1 MGFSGVVQ
9 QIKDLVTRVTNLD
22 NSLID
27 RIYPVGSIY
36 MSMVSTNPATLLGG
50 GTWEQLPTG
59 RCIIGANGT
68 DYNAGDVVIF
78 EKNNRLMVGVIEG
91 YYMED
96 DIFWFNIR
104 VSSRYVYTYSN
115 GGDIMES
122 DIIGR
127 VSEDLKEELIRQ
139 INNMN

>member
-1 MGFSGVVQ
+1 MGKIVV
-9 QIKDLVTRVTNLD
+9 
-22 NSLID
+22 
-27 RIYPVGSIY
+27 
-36 MSMVSTNPATLLGG
+36 
-50 GTWEQLPTG
+50 EFE
-59 RCIIGANGT
+59 T
-68 DYNAGDVVIF
+68 DYNAGDVIIF
-78 EKNNRLMVGVIEG
+78 EKNDRLMVGIVEG

-96 DIFWFNIR
+96 NIFWFNIR
-104 VSSRYVYTYSN
+104 VSSKYVYTYSN

>member
-1 MGFSGVVQ
+1 MGKIVV
-9 QIKDLVTRVTNLD
+9 
-22 NSLID
+22 
-27 RIYPVGSIY
+27 
-36 MSMVSTNPATLLGG
+36 
-50 GTWEQLPTG
+50 EFE
-59 RCIIGANGT
+59 T

-78 EKNNRLMVGVIEG
+78 EKNDRLMVGIVEG

-122 DIIGR
+122 NIIGR
-127 VSEDLKEELIRQ
+127 VNEDLKEELIRQ
-139 INNMN
+139 INSMN

>member
-1 MGFSGVVQ
+1 MDKIVV
-9 QIKDLVTRVTNLD
+9 
-22 NSLID
+22 
-27 RIYPVGSIY
+27 
-36 MSMVSTNPATLLGG
+36 
-50 GTWEQLPTG
+50 EFE
-59 RCIIGANGT
+59 T

-78 EKNNRLMVGVIEG
+78 EKNNRLMVGIVEG
-91 YYMED
+91 YYIED

-122 DIIGR
+122 NIIGR

-139 INNMN
+139 INSMN

>member
-1 MGFSGVVQ
+1 MGKIVIEF
-9 QIKDLVTRVTNLD
+9 
-22 NSLID
+22 
-27 RIYPVGSIY
+27 
-36 MSMVSTNPATLLGG
+36 
-50 GTWEQLPTG
+50 E
-59 RCIIGANGT
+59 T

-78 EKNNRLMVGVIEG
+78 EKNNRLMIGIVEG

>member
-1 MGFSGVVQ
+1 MGKIVV
-9 QIKDLVTRVTNLD
+9 
-22 NSLID
+22 
-27 RIYPVGSIY
+27 
-36 MSMVSTNPATLLGG
+36 
-50 GTWEQLPTG
+50 EFE
-59 RCIIGANGT
+59 T

-78 EKNNRLMVGVIEG
+78 EKNNRLMVGIVEG

-104 VSSRYVYTYSN
+104 VSSKYVYTYSN

-122 DIIGR
+122 NIIGR
-127 VSEDLKEELIRQ
+127 VNEDLKEELIRQ

>member
-1 MGFSGVVQ
+1 MGKIVV
-9 QIKDLVTRVTNLD
+9 
-22 NSLID
+22 
-27 RIYPVGSIY
+27 
-36 MSMVSTNPATLLGG
+36 
-50 GTWEQLPTG
+50 EFE
-59 RCIIGANGT
+59 T

-78 EKNNRLMVGVIEG
+78 EKNNRLMVGIIEG

-96 DIFWFNIR
+96 NIFWFNIR

-122 DIIGR
+122 NIIGR

>member
-1 MGFSGVVQ
+1 MGKIVV
-9 QIKDLVTRVTNLD
+9 
-22 NSLID
+22 
-27 RIYPVGSIY
+27 
-36 MSMVSTNPATLLGG
+36 
-50 GTWEQLPTG
+50 EFE
-59 RCIIGANGT
+59 T

-78 EKNNRLMVGVIEG
+78 EKNNRLMVGIVEG

-96 DIFWFNIR
+96 NIFWFNIR

-122 DIIGR
+122 NIIGR

-139 INNMN
+139 INSMN

>member
-1 MGFSGVVQ
+1 MGKIVIEF
-9 QIKDLVTRVTNLD
+9 
-22 NSLID
+22 
-27 RIYPVGSIY
+27 
-36 MSMVSTNPATLLGG
+36 
-50 GTWEQLPTG
+50 E
-59 RCIIGANGT
+59 T

-78 EKNNRLMVGVIEG
+78 EKNNRLMVGIVEG

-96 DIFWFNIR
+96 NIFWFNIR
-104 VSSRYVYTYSN
+104 VSSKYVYTYSN

>member
-1 MGFSGVVQ
+1 MGKIVVEFE
-9 QIKDLVTRVTNLD
+9 TN
-22 NSLID
+22 
-27 RIYPVGSIY
+27 
-36 MSMVSTNPATLLGG
+36 
-50 GTWEQLPTG
+50 
-59 RCIIGANGT
+59 
-68 DYNAGDVVIF
+68 YNAGDVVIF
-78 EKNNRLMVGVIEG
+78 EKNNRLLVGIVEG
-91 YYMED
+91 YYTEN

-139 INNMN
+139 INSMN

>member
-1 MGFSGVVQ
+1 MGKIVV
-9 QIKDLVTRVTNLD
+9 
-22 NSLID
+22 
-27 RIYPVGSIY
+27 
-36 MSMVSTNPATLLGG
+36 
-50 GTWEQLPTG
+50 EFE
-59 RCIIGANGT
+59 T

-78 EKNNRLMVGVIEG
+78 EKNNRLMVGIVEG

-96 DIFWFNIR
+96 NIFWFNIR
-104 VSSRYVYTYSN
+104 VSSKYVYIYSN

-139 INNMN
+139 INSMN

>member
-1 MGFSGVVQ
+1 MGKIVV
-9 QIKDLVTRVTNLD
+9 
-22 NSLID
+22 
-27 RIYPVGSIY
+27 
-36 MSMVSTNPATLLGG
+36 
-50 GTWEQLPTG
+50 EFE
-59 RCIIGANGT
+59 T

-78 EKNNRLMVGVIEG
+78 EKNNRLMVGIIEG

-96 DIFWFNIR
+96 NIFWFNIR

-127 VSEDLKEELIRQ
+127 VSKDLKEELIRQ
-139 INNMN
+139 INSMN

>member
-1 MGFSGVVQ
+1 MGKIVVEFE
-9 QIKDLVTRVTNLD
+9 N
-22 NSLID
+22 
-27 RIYPVGSIY
+27 
-36 MSMVSTNPATLLGG
+36 
-50 GTWEQLPTG
+50 
-59 RCIIGANGT
+59 

-78 EKNNRLMVGVIEG
+78 EKNNRLLVGIVEG

-96 DIFWFNIR
+96 NIFWFNIR

-127 VSEDLKEELIRQ
+127 VSEDLKEEIIRQ
-139 INNMN
+139 INSMN

>member
-1 MGFSGVVQ
+1 MGKIVV
-9 QIKDLVTRVTNLD
+9 
-22 NSLID
+22 
-27 RIYPVGSIY
+27 
-36 MSMVSTNPATLLGG
+36 
-50 GTWEQLPTG
+50 EFE
-59 RCIIGANGT
+59 T

-78 EKNNRLMVGVIEG
+78 EKNNRLLVGIVEG
-91 YYMED
+91 YYTEN

-115 GGDIMES
+115 GRDIMES

-139 INNMN
+139 INSMN

>member
-1 MGFSGVVQ
+1 MGKIVVEFE
-9 QIKDLVTRVTNLD
+9 TN
-22 NSLID
+22 
-27 RIYPVGSIY
+27 
-36 MSMVSTNPATLLGG
+36 
-50 GTWEQLPTG
+50 
-59 RCIIGANGT
+59 
-68 DYNAGDVVIF
+68 YNAGDVVIF
-78 EKNNRLMVGVIEG
+78 EKNNRLLVGIVEG

-96 DIFWFNIR
+96 NIFWFNIR

-139 INNMN
+139 INSMN

>member
-1 MGFSGVVQ
+1 MGKIVV
-9 QIKDLVTRVTNLD
+9 
-22 NSLID
+22 
-27 RIYPVGSIY
+27 
-36 MSMVSTNPATLLGG
+36 
-50 GTWEQLPTG
+50 EFE
-59 RCIIGANGT
+59 T

-78 EKNNRLMVGVIEG
+78 EKNDRLMVGIVEG

-96 DIFWFNIR
+96 NIFWFNIR

-139 INNMN
+139 INSMN

>member
-1 MGFSGVVQ
+1 MGKIVV
-9 QIKDLVTRVTNLD
+9 
-22 NSLID
+22 
-27 RIYPVGSIY
+27 
-36 MSMVSTNPATLLGG
+36 
-50 GTWEQLPTG
+50 EFE
-59 RCIIGANGT
+59 T

-78 EKNNRLMVGVIEG
+78 EKNDRLMVGIVEG

-96 DIFWFNIR
+96 NIFWFNIR
-104 VSSRYVYTYSN
+104 VYSKYVYTYSN

>member
-1 MGFSGVVQ
+1 MGKIVV
-9 QIKDLVTRVTNLD
+9 
-22 NSLID
+22 
-27 RIYPVGSIY
+27 
-36 MSMVSTNPATLLGG
+36 
-50 GTWEQLPTG
+50 EFE
-59 RCIIGANGT
+59 T

-78 EKNNRLMVGVIEG
+78 EKNNRLMVGIVEG

-96 DIFWFNIR
+96 NIFWFNIR

-127 VSEDLKEELIRQ
+127 VSEDLKEELLRQ
-139 INNMN
+139 INSMN

>member
-1 MGFSGVVQ
+1 MGKIVV
-9 QIKDLVTRVTNLD
+9 
-22 NSLID
+22 
-27 RIYPVGSIY
+27 
-36 MSMVSTNPATLLGG
+36 
-50 GTWEQLPTG
+50 EFE
-59 RCIIGANGT
+59 T

-78 EKNNRLMVGVIEG
+78 EKNNRLMVGIVEG

-122 DIIGR
+122 NIIGR

-139 INNMN
+139 INSMN

>member
-1 MGFSGVVQ
+1 MGKIVV
-9 QIKDLVTRVTNLD
+9 
-22 NSLID
+22 
-27 RIYPVGSIY
+27 
-36 MSMVSTNPATLLGG
+36 
-50 GTWEQLPTG
+50 EFE
-59 RCIIGANGT
+59 T

-78 EKNNRLMVGVIEG
+78 EKNNRLMVGIVEG

-104 VSSRYVYTYSN
+104 VSSKYVYTYSN

-122 DIIGR
+122 NIIGR

-139 INNMN
+139 INSMN

>member
-1 MGFSGVVQ
+1 MGKIVIEF
-9 QIKDLVTRVTNLD
+9 
-22 NSLID
+22 
-27 RIYPVGSIY
+27 
-36 MSMVSTNPATLLGG
+36 
-50 GTWEQLPTG
+50 E
-59 RCIIGANGT
+59 T

-78 EKNNRLMVGVIEG
+78 EKNNRLMVGIVEG

-104 VSSRYVYTYSN
+104 VSARYVYTYSN

-122 DIIGR
+122 NIIGR

-139 INNMN
+139 INSMN

>member
-1 MGFSGVVQ
+1 MGKIVV
-9 QIKDLVTRVTNLD
+9 
-22 NSLID
+22 
-27 RIYPVGSIY
+27 
-36 MSMVSTNPATLLGG
+36 
-50 GTWEQLPTG
+50 EFE
-59 RCIIGANGT
+59 T

-78 EKNNRLMVGVIEG
+78 EKDDRLMVGIVEG

-96 DIFWFNIR
+96 NIFWFNIR
-104 VSSRYVYTYSN
+104 VSSKYVYTYSN

-139 INNMN
+139 INSMN

>member
-1 MGFSGVVQ
+1 MGKIVV
-9 QIKDLVTRVTNLD
+9 
-22 NSLID
+22 
-27 RIYPVGSIY
+27 
-36 MSMVSTNPATLLGG
+36 
-50 GTWEQLPTG
+50 EFE
-59 RCIIGANGT
+59 T

-78 EKNNRLMVGVIEG
+78 EKNNRLMVGIVEG

-96 DIFWFNIR
+96 NIFWFNIR

-127 VSEDLKEELIRQ
+127 VSVDLKEELIRQ
-139 INNMN
+139 INSMN